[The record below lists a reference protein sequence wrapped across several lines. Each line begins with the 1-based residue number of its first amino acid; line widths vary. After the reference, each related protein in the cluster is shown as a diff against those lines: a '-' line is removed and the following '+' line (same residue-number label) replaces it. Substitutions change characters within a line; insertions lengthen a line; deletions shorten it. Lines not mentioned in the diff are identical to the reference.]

1 MVQEDIYN
9 EDASF
14 CVSEHFVLRFGT
26 FRFADYRYLVFRT
39 DASETWQQRIPQ
51 LSEAE

>member
-26 FRFADYRYLVFRT
+26 FRFADYIYLFNCHIFYIFAHYNICT
-39 DASETWQQRIPQ
+39 
-51 LSEAE
+51 